1 MKQEA
6 LQWWRQAAQMVRGA
20 ANQPDVFEQWVEQ
33 LAIRDPHIAVPA
45 IMALQ
50 QAGSAV
56 IPSLLKGLKHA
67 QTRVRRNCVDIL
79 IGKGFVRFIVL
90 AS

>member
-1 MKQEA
+1 VVATSSTDGTRRSQSARCIRAM
-6 LQWWRQAAQMVRGA
+6 
-20 ANQPDVFEQWVEQ
+20 VEQ